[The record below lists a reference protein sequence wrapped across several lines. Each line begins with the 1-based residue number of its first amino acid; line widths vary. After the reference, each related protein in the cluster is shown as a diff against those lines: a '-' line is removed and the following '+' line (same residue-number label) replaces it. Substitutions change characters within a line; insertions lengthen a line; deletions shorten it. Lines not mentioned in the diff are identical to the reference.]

1 MLGKEL
7 DEHVTPAGIGGM
19 GPVVLPGNGTLGSG
33 DMPAGPGDAEEEYK
47 KKKKKRKKMKHLKTL
62 ESFNSMDSGFLTEKI
77 KLGSYY
83 FNQSAFNGFDL
94 PSKGE
99 TTYAL
104 ISHNEAEINKERV
117 SLRAQNDHNVGAGF
131 RPTVLAVAEDQASI
145 EAAYKTQLKIGGIG
159 VNLSFS
165 YGTITTKGSN
175 VSYTEID
182 GYLASGK
189 IK

>member
-7 DEHVTPAGIGGM
+7 DENVTPAGIGGM

-33 DMPAGPGDAEEEYK
+33 DVPAGPGDAEEEYK

-83 FNQSAFNGFDL
+83 FNQSAFNGLDL
-94 PSKGE
+94 PAKGE
-99 TTYAL
+99 TAYAL

-117 SLRAQNDHNVGAGF
+117 SLRAQNDSNIGAGF

-145 EAAYKTQLKIGGIG
+145 EEAYKTQLKIGGTG

-165 YGTITTKGSN
+165 YGTIIAKGQN

-182 GYLASGK
+182 GHLAKGTVK
-189 IK
+189 

>member
-62 ESFNSMDSGFLTEKI
+62 ESFNSINSEFLTEKI

-83 FNQSAFNGFDL
+83 FN
-94 PSKGE
+94 
-99 TTYAL
+99 
-104 ISHNEAEINKERV
+104 
-117 SLRAQNDHNVGAGF
+117 
-131 RPTVLAVAEDQASI
+131 
-145 EAAYKTQLKIGGIG
+145 
-159 VNLSFS
+159 
-165 YGTITTKGSN
+165 
-175 VSYTEID
+175 
-182 GYLASGK
+182 
-189 IK
+189 